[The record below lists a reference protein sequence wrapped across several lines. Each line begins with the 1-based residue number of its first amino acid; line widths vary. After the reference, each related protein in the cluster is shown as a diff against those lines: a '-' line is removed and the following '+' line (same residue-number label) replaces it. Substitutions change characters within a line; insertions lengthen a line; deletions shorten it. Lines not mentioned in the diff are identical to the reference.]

1 MFHVQGNYIRK
12 EITSHLQTIASHF
25 HIVIIYTHT
34 HTYRRNMYP
43 HTHKHRCKIHA
54 HTHTAPHSASICRPG
69 RRSAP
74 AAGRTVLIPRLFP
87 LTTTIR
93 LSSGVFNLFTPP
105 RKLRLDALLPTAAI
119 SMQMQERR
127 RATMASAVP
136 CTPSSRTRGSAPLC
150 SFTAFYC
157 IVVL

>member
-1 MFHVQGNYIRK
+1 MYHVQGNYIRK

-25 HIVIIYTHT
+25 HIVIIYIHTHIEGICTRIHISTDAKYTHT
-34 HTYRRNMYP
+34 
-43 HTHKHRCKIHA
+43 

-136 CTPSSRTRGSAPLC
+136 CTPSSRTRGSAPSC